1 MNVQQRQSIHRLRGE
16 GLSYAKISALT
27 GISENTIKS
36 YCRRNDLG
44 SVATE
49 IPDTPV
55 GSFCRQCGS
64 PLTQTKG
71 AKPKR
76 FCSNKCRMTWWNS
89 HPDAVKHRVVQQ
101 LTCQSCGREFSSYG
115 NRVRKYCSRTC
126 YGKSKVAKA

>member
-1 MNVQQRQSIHRLRGE
+1 MNVQQRQAIHRLRGE

-44 SVATE
+44 SGATE
-49 IPDTPV
+49 IPDTSV

-64 PLTQTKG
+64 PLTQTNR

-76 FCSNKCRMTWWNS
+76 FCSDKCRMAWWNS
-89 HPDAVKHRVVQQ
+89 HPDAVNHKLVRQI
-101 LTCQSCGREFSSYG
+101 TCQSCGKIYTTLG
-115 NRVRKYCSRTC
+115 NRTRKYCSRTC
-126 YGKSKVAKA
+126 YGKSKVAKT